1 MSEDTRP
8 AVQSETGT
16 DEYHRLRVFAYTVE
30 SLAPVYRSIM
40 AAFTGGKARFRI
52 HFRPDQV
59 AAELERRGLR
69 PELPEGGLERA
80 LDQLVLWGNLRRIH
94 DTGRVATLED
104 FRRRHFLY
112 QLTPAGEAAERA
124 VGAVVDVLRESGSLQ
139 TVMLG
144 AIAKNLGILLAELR
158 ADELRTDEPRPQ
170 TLYEALFN
178 VFQQFRA
185 LTENASIFLGRLHE
199 AIDAS
204 DVRRQAFLLYKEA
217 VIAYLDDFL
226 RELSEIAPRIT
237 RTLGEIGEADAR
249 RLATLA
255 AEADP
260 APAFDGPCDVAG
272 RLLGQWRAVA
282 AWFLGTPGQPPTLEM
297 LRGAA
302 RSAIRRILMVL
313 DRIHEKR
320 FRRANR
326 TADLEK
332 LAAWF
337 EDETLVPDAHALF
350 HDAFGLFSARHLGAT
365 GEDSDSL
372 QPSRGW
378 AEAAPVELAPALRES
393 GRRTATGRAP
403 RIVDHGAARRRLRE
417 EHQRLRRRRQRALER
432 FAGRGPLRFD
442 ELPVLAGDELD
453 LLLELLDRLLSK
465 PADDDGVRRTRSRDG
480 RLALALSEPEDLR
493 PAIVRTTRGRLTLP
507 AYTLNVIAGAR
518 AVA

>member
-1 MSEDTRP
+1 MLE
-8 AVQSETGT
+8 ETGGRGADKSSRRGANAT
-16 DEYHRLRVFAYTVE
+16 SLRRKANASSPQRGPHETYQRLQVFAYTVE

-40 AAFTGGKARFRI
+40 GVFSDGKARFRI
-52 HFRPDQV
+52 HYRPDQV
-59 AAELERRGLR
+59 AAELERRGFR
-69 PELPEGGLERA
+69 PELPAGGLERA

-112 QLTPAGEAAERA
+112 QVTPAGEAAERA

-144 AIAKNLGILLAELR
+144 AIAKNLGVLVTELR
-158 ADELRTDEPRPQ
+158 QDAPRPQ
-170 TLYEALFN
+170 MLYEALFN
-178 VFQQFRA
+178 VTQQFRA
-185 LTENASIFLGRLHE
+185 LTENASVFLGRLHE

-204 DVRRQAFLLYKEA
+204 DVQRPAFLLYKEA

-237 RTLGEIGEADAR
+237 RTLGELGEADAR
-249 RLATLA
+249 RLASLA

-260 APAFDGPCDVAG
+260 APAFDGPRDVAG
-272 RLLGQWRAVA
+272 RLLGQWRDIT

-302 RSAIRRILMVL
+302 RGAIRRILMVL

-337 EDETLVPDAHALF
+337 EDETQTPDAHALF
-350 HDAFGLFSARHLGAT
+350 QDAFGLFSARHLGALD
-365 GEDSDSL
+365 EDAVLL
-372 QPSRGW
+372 QPTQGW
-378 AEAAPVELAPALRES
+378 
-393 GRRTATGRAP
+393 G
-403 RIVDHGAARRRLRE
+403 
-417 EHQRLRRRRQRALER
+417 
-432 FAGRGPLRFD
+432 
-442 ELPVLAGDELD
+442 
-453 LLLELLDRLLSK
+453 
-465 PADDDGVRRTRSRDG
+465 
-480 RLALALSEPEDLR
+480 
-493 PAIVRTTRGRLTLP
+493 
-507 AYTLNVIAGAR
+507 
-518 AVA
+518 

>member
-1 MSEDTRP
+1 MLGSTG
-8 AVQSETGT
+8 ETT
-16 DEYHRLRVFAYTVE
+16 YHRLRVFAYTVE

-40 AAFTGGKARFRI
+40 AAFTDGKARFRI

-144 AIAKNLGILLAELR
+144 AIAKNLGVLLAELR
-158 ADELRTDEPRPQ
+158 ADSPKPE

-217 VIAYLDDFL
+217 VIAYLDEFL

-249 RLATLA
+249 RLAALA

-260 APAFDGPCDVAG
+260 APAFDGPRDVAG
-272 RLLGQWRAVA
+272 RLLGQWRDVS
-282 AWFLGTPGQPPTLEM
+282 AWFLGTPGQPPTLDM
-297 LRGAA
+297 LRRAA
-302 RSAIRRILMVL
+302 RGAIRRILMVL

-337 EDETLVPDAHALF
+337 EDETRTPDPHALF
-350 HDAFGLFSARHLGAT
+350 HDAFGLFSARHLGALD
-365 GEDSDSL
+365 EDSEPL
-372 QPSRGW
+372 QPNRGW

-417 EHQRLRRRRQRALER
+417 QHQRLRRRRQHALER
-432 FAGRGPLRFD
+432 FAGRGPQRLD
-442 ELPVLAGDELD
+442 ELPVLDGDQLD
-453 LLLELLDRLLSK
+453 LLLELLDRLLSR
-465 PADDDGVRRTRSRDG
+465 PADADGVRRTRSREG
-480 RLALALSEPEDLR
+480 RLTLTLADPADSGT
-493 PAIVRTTRGRLTLP
+493 AIVRTVRGRLTLP
-507 AYTLNVIAGAR
+507 AYTLTVVASAR